1 LEELLYWGAI
11 LAFYLW
17 SAYRSNQKKAQQIK
31 PQQAPLKKELDNPQI
46 PNNSK
51 INILDFLNEAFEE
64 QSKAI
69 SLQNTVDRS
78 SKKGDQSIKDSSK
91 NHFDNNQDLSVIDDR
106 HLENHKIKDQHL
118 DMIKSRLN
126 HKQVLTKS
134 KKNNST
140 LVQVQKK
147 YTNNPTKL
155 GILMQ
160 AIFEPPK
167 AMQ

>member
-69 SLQNTVDRS
+69 SVQNTVDRS
-78 SKKGDQSIKDSSK
+78 SKKGDQSIKDTSK
-91 NHFDNNQDLSVIDDR
+91 NHFDNNQGLSVIDDR

-118 DMIKSRLN
+118 DMITSRLN
-126 HKQVLTKS
+126 HKPVLTKS

>member
-51 INILDFLNEAFEE
+51 INILDFLNDAFEE

-69 SLQNTVDRS
+69 SVQNTVDRS
-78 SKKGDQSIKDSSK
+78 SKKGDQSIKDTSK

-140 LVQVQKK
+140 LVRVQKK

>member
-1 LEELLYWGAI
+1 MEELLYWGAI

-64 QSKAI
+64 QSKVI
-69 SLQNTVDRS
+69 SVQNTEDISSQKQDRS
-78 SKKGDQSIKDSSK
+78 TKDTFK
-91 NHFDNNQDLSVIDDR
+91 NHLDNNHDLSVISDR
-106 HLENHKIKDQHL
+106 NLENHKIQDQHL

-134 KKNNST
+134 KKNNGT

-147 YTNNPTKL
+147 YSNNPTKL

>member
-1 LEELLYWGAI
+1 MEELLYWGAI

-17 SAYRSNQKKAQQIK
+17 SAYRSNQKKAQKIK
-31 PQQAPLKKELDNPQI
+31 PQQVPLKKELDNPQI
-46 PNNSK
+46 PNNPK

-64 QSKAI
+64 QSNI
-69 SLQNTVDRS
+69 LSVNNTVDMVP
-78 SKKGDQSIKDSSK
+78 KKEDYSTK
-91 NHFDNNQDLSVIDDR
+91 NTVEKHFDNNQDLSVIDDR

-126 HKQVLTKS
+126 HKDVLVNDQQ
-134 KKNNST
+134 NNNT
-140 LVQVQKK
+140 LVKVQKK
-147 YTNNPTKL
+147 YSNNPTKL

>member
-1 LEELLYWGAI
+1 MEELLYWGAI
-11 LAFYLW
+11 LGFYLW
-17 SAYRSNQKKAQQIK
+17 SAYRSNKKKAQKIK
-31 PQQAPLKKELDNPQI
+31 PQQAPLKKELDKPDI
-46 PNNSK
+46 PNNPK

-64 QSKAI
+64 QSNVFPAQTIEDIPSKRE
-69 SLQNTVDRS
+69 DRS
-78 SKKGDQSIKDSSK
+78 IKNTFEKHLDSK
-91 NHFDNNQDLSVIDDR
+91 HDLSAIDDR
-106 HLENHKIKDQHL
+106 HLNNHKIKDQHL

-126 HKQVLTKS
+126 HKQLLTKS